1 MLYYLSDHYKNA
13 RDKFYFVFIFFE
25 SFLTFYPPVSNVG
38 RTLFSAK
45 LMNYSTSFEDANML
59 FLSIICDMLLRT
71 VVDPSSETC
80 ASCLLLRMFSKIL
93 DESYYCAYCACKF
106 RLLMEYILICMAFN
120 LSYNVIFELL
130 LWFAVPCQLY
140 WSMAA
145 TTRHMPC
152 V

>member
-1 MLYYLSDHYKNA
+1 MLAVLYSL
-13 RDKFYFVFIFFE
+13 
-25 SFLTFYPPVSNVG
+25 L
-38 RTLFSAK
+38 K
-45 LMNYSTSFEDANML
+45 LMNYSPSFEDANMR

-93 DESYYCAYCACKF
+93 GESYYSAYRACKF

-130 LWFAVPCQLY
+130 LLFAVPCQLY
-140 WSMAA
+140 
-145 TTRHMPC
+145 
-152 V
+152 